1 MMPGGLVLLAF
12 EFPKQELVA
21 QLCGIQ
27 LIDIAVNEGRVNR
40 LLKMIP
46 GSIDGALGAVDF
58 EFQMDK
64 FRTDPSCSGSACP

>member
-21 QLCGIQ
+21 QLRGVQ
-27 LIDIAVNEGRVNR
+27 LIDIAVNEGGINR

-58 EFQMDK
+58 KFQMD
-64 FRTDPSCSGSACP
+64 

>member
-27 LIDIAVNEGRVNR
+27 FIDIAVNEGRVNR

-58 EFQMDK
+58 KFQMD
-64 FRTDPSCSGSACP
+64 